1 MGTHPIFESD
11 FDCLTELKKQ
21 IGKGKWKANLKK
33 MEKFLRDNGVKREAN
48 LKLNLKPSGI
58 QAVARSKLKLK
69 RPAEDDVER
78 EKKYKRRPVL
88 TAKLR
93 LNDQHIREHE
103 EKHKK
108 ESLEELIEDFESQNE
123 EDMEDT
129 IEKSLPVEEQT
140 NSSLISRY
148 NVCQIKN
155 LQLNRTIE
163 DTRSSKN
170 GTSWKR
176 MKFKEVSKGKVSL
189 CNRLLYAK
197 QIVIEKEPV
206 KEEDITLTII
216 STRKEFDWSI
226 VRTQFI
232 DIAVKLQDSHG
243 LQIGGIITVTVPT
256 NRKLR
261 DLIFITDPKKL
272 KLEND
277 FHSVTNGVTPVQVSN
292 RFQAGCSDFSITIQ
306 RKAEFRL
313 GQHKRRFL
321 VNDSVGN
328 YAFLE
333 IDLEHHDLQRILAYG
348 DGQKVIISSVEASCS
363 YITTRSPMEISLVEY
378 FSSGSRIKFDLT
390 FNDYSRC
397 KLPLDSSNSSK
408 LNLVSKSKG
417 FLDQRYYSEDY
428 ISPKQFKFQKIIP
441 NGRVNIK
448 FKERIK
454 TVLYYM

>member
-21 IGKGKWKANLKK
+21 IGKGKWKSKLNK
-33 MEKFLRDNGVKREAN
+33 MKKFLRDNGVKREAN

-69 RPAEDDVER
+69 RPAEDDAER

-103 EKHKK
+103 EKHKE
-108 ESLEELIEDFESQNE
+108 ESQKELIEDFESQNE

-140 NSSLISRY
+140 NSRGRSRY

-155 LQLNRTIE
+155 LRLNRTIE

-176 MKFKEVSKGKVSL
+176 MKFKEVSKDKVSL
-189 CNRLLYAK
+189 CNRLLYEK
-197 QIVIEKEPV
+197 QIVIEKELV

-226 VRTQFI
+226 VRTQFV
-232 DIAVKLQDSHG
+232 DIAVKLQDSHD

-292 RFQAGCSDFSITIQ
+292 RFQAGCSDS
-306 RKAEFRL
+306 
-313 GQHKRRFL
+313 
-321 VNDSVGN
+321 
-328 YAFLE
+328 
-333 IDLEHHDLQRILAYG
+333 
-348 DGQKVIISSVEASCS
+348 
-363 YITTRSPMEISLVEY
+363 
-378 FSSGSRIKFDLT
+378 
-390 FNDYSRC
+390 
-397 KLPLDSSNSSK
+397 
-408 LNLVSKSKG
+408 
-417 FLDQRYYSEDY
+417 
-428 ISPKQFKFQKIIP
+428 
-441 NGRVNIK
+441 
-448 FKERIK
+448 
-454 TVLYYM
+454 